1 MKAPLNRKVVVIGYG
16 AATALGNTFATTWE
30 GAAAGRAGF
39 RRLTRCTVE
48 TRSQMVGEI
57 PDWDPATF
65 PYISRKEASQW
76 NADFVFLTM
85 EICRQAL
92 EDAGLTINAQT
103 GPRTACLI
111 GSALNGSDAYRIA
124 MDQYTRFGPLKVSP
138 YLLPNLCANL
148 PAGKAGMLLGFTGP
162 IFSPQGACASGNH
175 AIGIAARMIRDG
187 DCDFALAG
195 GAETCL
201 TPEIILGFAN
211 MLATI
216 KVGPKDRSFDD
227 PCQAW
232 RPFSLD
238 RKGFVLA
245 EGAGVIVLAAEEAAR
260 AHGLLPRAE
269 VAGVG
274 RNSDAHHFTRPNA
287 QTVIQAMRD
296 AIADAEI
303 RPEDIGAINA
313 HGTSTPTGDS
323 TEAECMRAVFG
334 ARLPRIPISANKSQ
348 VGHSL
353 GASAGI
359 EAALG
364 IEAMRRGLVLPTVN
378 HLPDPA
384 LADLDVVPNQSRR
397 HAHEFFLSNS
407 FGFGGTNCCIVF
419 RGL

>member
-1 MKAPLNRKVVVIGYG
+1 MKAPLNRKVVVIGYA
-16 AATALGNTFATTWE
+16 AATALGNTFSATWE
-30 GAAAGRAGF
+30 NAAAGKAGF
-39 RRLTRCTVE
+39 RRLSRCEVD
-48 TRSQMVGEI
+48 TRSNVVGEI
-57 PDWDPATF
+57 PDWTPESF
-65 PYISRKEASQW
+65 PYVNRKEASLW
-76 NADFVFLTM
+76 NANFVFLTM
-85 EICRQAL
+85 EMCRQAL
-92 EDAGLTINAQT
+92 QDAGLVIDSET

-124 MDQYTRFGPLKVSP
+124 MDNYTRLGPLKVSP

-175 AIGIAARMIRDG
+175 AIGIGSRMIRDG

-201 TPEIILGFAN
+201 IPEIILGFAN

-216 KVGPKDRSFDD
+216 KVGPKDRSYQD
-227 PCQAW
+227 PTQAS

-245 EGAGVIVLAAEEAAR
+245 EGGGIVVLAAEEAAR
-260 AHGLLPRAE
+260 ANGLAPRAE

-274 RNSDAHHFTRPNA
+274 WNSDALHFTRPNA
-287 QTVIQAMRD
+287 DTIVRAMRD
-296 AIADAEI
+296 AIADAGI
-303 RPEDIGAINA
+303 TPEDIGAINA
-313 HGTSTPTGDS
+313 HGTSTPSGD
-323 TEAECMRAVFG
+323 TAEADCMRAVFG
-334 ARLPRIPISANKSQ
+334 GRLPGIPISANKSQ

-353 GASAGI
+353 GASAAI
-359 EAALG
+359 EAALA
-364 IEAMRRGLVLPTVN
+364 IEAMRRGIVLPTVN
-378 HLPDPA
+378 HIPDPA
-384 LADLDVVPNQSRR
+384 LADLDVVPNEARR
-397 HAHEFFLSNS
+397 HPHEFVLSNS

>member
-1 MKAPLNRKVVVIGYG
+1 MRAPSNRKVVVLGYG
-16 AATALGNTFATTWE
+16 AASALGNTFASTWE
-30 GAAAGRAGF
+30 KAVAGKAGF

-48 TRSQMVGEI
+48 TRSQVVGEI
-57 PDWDPATF
+57 PDWNPSAL
-65 PYISRKEASQW
+65 PYVSRKDASLW
-76 NADFVFLTM
+76 NADFVHLTM

-92 EDAGLTINAQT
+92 EDAGLVIDNQT
-103 GPRTACLI
+103 GPRTACLV

-124 MDQYTRFGPLKVSP
+124 MDHYTRLGPTKVSP

-148 PAGKAGMLLGFTGP
+148 PASKAGMLLGFTGP

-175 AIGIAARMIRDG
+175 AIGIGARMIRDG

-195 GAETCL
+195 GVDTCL
-201 TPEIILGFAN
+201 IPEIILGFAN

-216 KVGPKDRSFDD
+216 NVGPKDRSFDD
-227 PCQAW
+227 PTQAS
-232 RPFSLD
+232 RPFSID

-245 EGAGVIVLAAEEAAR
+245 EGAGVLVLAAEEAAR

-269 VAGVG
+269 IAGIG
-274 RNSDAHHFTRPNA
+274 WNSDAYHFTRPNE
-287 QTVIQAMRD
+287 QTVTQAMRA
-296 AIADAEI
+296 AIDDAEI
-303 RPEDIGAINA
+303 RPQDIGAVNA
-313 HGTSTPTGDS
+313 HGTSTPTGDT
-323 TEAECMRAVFG
+323 TEAHCLRTVFG
-334 ARLPRIPISANKSQ
+334 RHVQGIPISANKSQ

-353 GASAGI
+353 GASAAI

-364 IEAMRRGLVLPTVN
+364 IEAMRQGLVLPTVN

-397 HAHEFFLSNS
+397 HRHEFFLSNS